1 MCQLYHFN
9 EAWIGKTAISLLQNC
24 YKIHDVAATF
34 IQFKTPDDEMST
46 SMYIKVFGNEI
57 RYNELST
64 EDWSDIQSFNA
75 LDFLIKLAE
84 PKKIDITKNYQFIDS
99 SLIIPTCVGE

>member
-1 MCQLYHFN
+1 MARQPFL
-9 EAWIGKTAISLLQNC
+9 C
-24 YKIHDVAATF
+24 YKIHNIAVTF
-34 IQFKTPDDEMST
+34 IQFKTPDDQMST